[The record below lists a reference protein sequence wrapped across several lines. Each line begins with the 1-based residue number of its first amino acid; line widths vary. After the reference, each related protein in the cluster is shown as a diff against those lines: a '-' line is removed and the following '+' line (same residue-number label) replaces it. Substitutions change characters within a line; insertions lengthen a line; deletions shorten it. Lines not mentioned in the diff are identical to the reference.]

1 MRPIRVLPEEVV
13 RRIAAGEVVNR
24 PASAVKE
31 LIENALDAGAR
42 QVRVEIENGGLDCIR
57 VSDDGAGIPAHE
69 VTLAF
74 RRHATS
80 KIETAEDIGRTTT
93 LGFRGEALA
102 AIAAAATVRMVTR
115 PPDQP
120 YGAAVT
126 YRFGELV
133 GFEQVG
139 APPGTIVAVRNLFE
153 NLPAHRRPL
162 EEPRREAA
170 LCARVVA
177 QYALAYPTVRFYF
190 LVDGR
195 LLLHTPGDGNR
206 LGVLQALYPR
216 SGWGCW
222 VPVGAEAK
230 RVATYGYLSRPGTF
244 KTDPG
249 HLVITVNNRPV
260 EARAIRRAVVEAYRS
275 RIPRGRYPYGF
286 LAVELPRE
294 EVDINVHP
302 AKLEVKL
309 RGEAEVA
316 ALVEEAVRTA
326 LDTPRFEEGAATPT
340 EWRAPTLPLT
350 GTVIRERP
358 EPEFDWLHLE
368 PLGDLAGEYLVC
380 RSEDS
385 LYLVD
390 FHRLDETRI
399 FIELEKQAAEGPGQ
413 FLLSTVTIPLAAEQA
428 ARMAEALPV
437 LARFGFAIRRAGD
450 RTIILE
456 AAPVG
461 LDEGAAESCL
471 AELMLALDE
480 PGEADWERRV
490 RAALACRRAVRRGE
504 PLTPAE
510 QRRLLQAAAGAGVGL
525 LCPHGYPILLRI
537 GRRDLHRH
545 FGR

>member
-1 MRPIRVLPEEVV
+1 M
-13 RRIAAGEVVNR
+13 NR

-31 LIENALDAGAR
+31 LVENALDAGAR
-42 QVRVEIENGGLDCIR
+42 QVRVEIENGGLGSIR
-57 VSDDGAGIPAHE
+57 VADDGAGIPADQ
-69 VTLAF
+69 VALAF

-80 KIETAEDIGRTTT
+80 KVTSVEDICRTTT

-115 PPDQP
+115 PPEQP
-120 YGAAVT
+120 FAVAVT

-133 GFEQVG
+133 GVEQVG
-139 APPGTIVAVRNLFE
+139 APPGTIVAVKNLFE
-153 NLPAHRRPL
+153 NLPARRRAL
-162 EEPRREAA
+162 DEPRKEAA

-177 QYALAYPTVRFYF
+177 QYALAYPTVRFY
-190 LVDGR
+190 LVVDGR

-206 LGVLQALYPR
+206 LAILQAVYPR
-216 SGWGCW
+216 TGRDCW
-222 VPVGAEAK
+222 VSVGAEVGSMA
-230 RVATYGYLSRPGTF
+230 VHGYLSRPGMF

-249 HLVITVNNRPV
+249 HLTVVVNGRPV

-286 LAVELPRE
+286 LAVALPRE
-294 EVDINVHP
+294 DVDVNVHP

-309 RGEAEVA
+309 RAEDEVA
-316 ALVEEAVRTA
+316 ARIGETVRLA
-326 LDTPRFEEGAATPT
+326 LDAPRFEDIAAVAD
-340 EWRAPTLPLT
+340 WRIPALPLVE
-350 GTVIRERP
+350 TVIRERP
-358 EPEFDWLHLE
+358 EPEFAWDRLE

-390 FHRLDETRI
+390 PHRLDETRI
-399 FIELEKQAAEGPGQ
+399 FMELEKQPVGEPGQ
-413 FLLSTVTIPLAAEQA
+413 FLLSTVTVPLSPDQS
-428 ARMAEALPV
+428 ARMAGLIPV
-437 LARFGFAIRRAGD
+437 LGRFGFSVRQVGD
-450 RTIILE
+450 RTLVLE

-461 LDEGAAESCL
+461 LDEAGAESCL
-471 AELMLALDE
+471 AELMLALDQ
-480 PGEADWERRV
+480 PGEVEWEQRV
-490 RAALACRRAVRRGE
+490 RAAIACRRAIKRGE
-504 PLTPAE
+504 RLAADE
-510 QRRLLQAAAGAGVGL
+510 QRRLLRAAAGVGVGL

>member
-1 MRPIRVLPEEVV
+1 MSPIRVLPEEVV

-42 QVRVEIENGGLDCIR
+42 QIRVEIENGGLDCIR
-57 VSDDGAGIPAHE
+57 VSDDGAGIPADE
-69 VTLAF
+69 VPLAF

-80 KIETAEDIGRTTT
+80 KVETAEDIGRTTT

-126 YRFGELV
+126 YRFGELIS
-133 GFEQVG
+133 FQQVG

-153 NLPAHRRPL
+153 NLPARRRAL
-162 EEPRREAA
+162 DEPRREAA

-177 QYALAYPTVRFYF
+177 QYALAYPTIRFY
-190 LVDGR
+190 LVVDGR

-216 SGWGCW
+216 SGREGW
-222 VPVGAEAK
+222 VPVGAEAG
-230 RVATYGYLSRPGTF
+230 RLAVYGYISRPGTF
-244 KTDPG
+244 RTDPG
-249 HLVITVNNRPV
+249 HLVITVNGRPV

-316 ALVEEAVRTA
+316 ALVGEAIRAA
-326 LDTPRFEEGAATPT
+326 LDAPRFEAEAAPS
-340 EWRAPTLPLT
+340 EWRVPTLPLT
-350 GTVIRERP
+350 GTAIRERP
-358 EPEFDWLHLE
+358 EPEFDWLRLE

-380 RSEDS
+380 RSEDG

-390 FHRLDETRI
+390 PHRLDETRI

-413 FLLSTVTIPLAAEQA
+413 FLLSAVTIPLAAEQA
-428 ARMAEALPV
+428 ARLTEALPV
-437 LARFGFAIRRAGD
+437 LARFGFALRRAGD
-450 RTIILE
+450 RTLILE

-480 PGEADWERRV
+480 PGEADWDRRV

-504 PLTPAE
+504 KLNPDE
-510 QRRLLQAAAGAGVGL
+510 QRRLLRAAAGAGVGL
-525 LCPHGYPILLRI
+525 LCPHGYPVLLRI

>member
-1 MRPIRVLPEEVV
+1 MSPIRVLPEEVV
-13 RRIAAGEVVNR
+13 RRIAAGEVVSR

-42 QVRVEIENGGLDCIR
+42 QIRVEVENGGLDCIR
-57 VSDDGAGIPAHE
+57 VSDDGAGIPAEE
-69 VTLAF
+69 VPLAF

-80 KIETAEDIGRTTT
+80 KVETAEDIGRTAT

-153 NLPAHRRPL
+153 NLPARRRAL
-162 EEPRREAA
+162 EDPRREAA

-190 LVDGR
+190 LADGR

-206 LGVLQALYPR
+206 VGVLQALYPR
-216 SGWGCW
+216 SGRECW
-222 VPVGAEAK
+222 VPVGAEAG
-230 RVATYGYLSRPGTF
+230 RVGVHGYLSRPGTF

-249 HLVITVNNRPV
+249 HLVITVNGRPV
-260 EARAIRRAVVEAYRS
+260 EARPIRRAVVEAYRS
-275 RIPRGRYPYGF
+275 RLPRGRYPYGF
-286 LAVELPRE
+286 LALELPRE
-294 EVDINVHP
+294 DIDVNVHP
-302 AKLEVKL
+302 AKLEVRL
-309 RGEAEVA
+309 RAEAEVA
-316 ALVEEAVRTA
+316 ALVGEAVRAA
-326 LDTPRFEEGAATPT
+326 LDAPRFEEEAAPSD
-340 EWRAPTLPLT
+340 WRMPALPLA
-350 GTVIRERP
+350 GTAIRERP
-358 EPEFDWLHLE
+358 EPEFDWSRLE

-380 RSEDS
+380 RSEDG

-390 FHRLDETRI
+390 PHRLDEARI
-399 FIELEKQAAEGPGQ
+399 FLETQGAEGPGQ
-413 FLLSTVTIPLAAEQA
+413 FLLSAVAIPLSAEQA
-428 ARMAEALPV
+428 ARMAQVLPV
-437 LARFGFAIRRAGD
+437 LGRFGFAVRRAGD
-450 RTIILE
+450 RTLILE

-461 LDEGAAESCL
+461 LDGGAAESCL
-471 AELMLALDE
+471 AELILALDE
-480 PGEADWERRV
+480 PGQAEWDRRV
-490 RAALACRRAVRRGE
+490 RAALACRRAVKRGE
-504 PLTPAE
+504 KLTPDE
-510 QRRLLQAAAGAGVGL
+510 QRRLLRAAAAVGVGL
-525 LCPHGYPILLRI
+525 LCPHGYPVFLRI